1 MPLRI
6 NRFIESIEPNAIVLV
21 YFSGLA
27 VQHDGKTYLMPI
39 DNAWIS
45 PNNIGQSAYNAEDI
59 IALMHTKSPRAVI
72 LILDGARPI
81 QNLVGETP
89 FFAKETLGLLQ
100 GFEPIRPPPS
110 TIIANSCEAG
120 AKFFGLADNY
130 RNSIYTY
137 HLLRYITK
145 PNIDID
151 TVFRL
156 VALDVER
163 STSGRQRPNRY
174 SNVYELLYLV
184 INSHLKTP
192 VWIYTM
198 QPDQQLQLMDSQ
210 SYHQSYDMDT
220 ISPQSSHFNYQFDM
234 PTSHYYVDSSFSP
247 IIMGTEMGPIY
258 PFTSGEYDYF
268 H

>member
-1 MPLRI
+1 MFQRQALVIGNDNYRVKPRRTCVNDANDMSFALSKIGFITHSATNLDSYRMPLRI

-45 PNNIGQSAYNAEDI
+45 PDNIGQSAYNAEDI
-59 IALMHTKSPRAVI
+59 IALMHTKGPRAVI

-151 TVFRL
+151 T
-156 VALDVER
+156 
-163 STSGRQRPNRY
+163 
-174 SNVYELLYLV
+174 
-184 INSHLKTP
+184 
-192 VWIYTM
+192 
-198 QPDQQLQLMDSQ
+198 
-210 SYHQSYDMDT
+210 
-220 ISPQSSHFNYQFDM
+220 
-234 PTSHYYVDSSFSP
+234 
-247 IIMGTEMGPIY
+247 
-258 PFTSGEYDYF
+258 
-268 H
+268 

>member
-1 MPLRI
+1 
-6 NRFIESIEPNAIVLV
+6 
-21 YFSGLA
+21 
-27 VQHDGKTYLMPI
+27 
-39 DNAWIS
+39 
-45 PNNIGQSAYNAEDI
+45 
-59 IALMHTKSPRAVI
+59 
-72 LILDGARPI
+72 
-81 QNLVGETP
+81 
-89 FFAKETLGLLQ
+89 
-100 GFEPIRPPPS
+100 
-110 TIIANSCEAG
+110 NSCEAG
-120 AKFFGLADNY
+120 AKFCGLADNY

-192 VWIYTM
+192 VWTYTM
-198 QPDQQLQLMDSQ
+198 QPDEQLQLMNSQ
-210 SYHQSYDMDT
+210 SYHQLYDTDT
-220 ISPQSSHFNYQFDM
+220 ISPQLSHFYYQFGM

-247 IIMGTEMGPIY
+247 IIMETEMGPIY
-258 PFTSGEYDYF
+258 PFTSGEYYYF